1 MSAKPQEDAKE
12 AQETAQQLDSSGLD
26 RLRARLQEFP
36 HTPAR
41 KKKKACHGSSPSSP
55 PASVPFSSPVQTLQN
70 DGLEDLKKQ
79 LQETQRKLEET
90 KKKGEVERKNW
101 EEKHSKEMEDI
112 REMIMSMQKSSTS
125 SSDSEESDEERG
137 SSDSEEDDERDRD
150 EGSKRY
156 SRDDHEADDESDRDS
171 DRQRGRRAHREHGK
185 SKRARSREFSRS
197 PSRSRSRP
205 RETST
210 GKGKKRKGEETR
222 QSRAEDPRSQR
233 SPSRQRGSQPDG
245 ELHPDHREKE
255 EPICEDIIGEDDHQG
270 FQYSNSQ
277 ILELMKVIVDDYVE
291 VGIKKIEAHQ
301 MFPSLPPDALKDI
314 ILKAMGRDA
323 EGFLSKRSISHDS
336 KKWVG

>member
-1 MSAKPQEDAKE
+1 MSAKPQEDALKE

-41 KKKKACHGSSPSSP
+41 KKKKAGHGSSPSSP
-55 PASVPFSSPVQTLQN
+55 PASVPFSSPAQTLQN

-156 SRDDHEADDESDRDS
+156 SRDDHEADDERTRIVSEGVGHIESTENQREQDLGSYLDLHHAPARDP
-171 DRQRGRRAHREHGK
+171 E
-185 SKRARSREFSRS
+185 KRPLEKARSEKVKRPDSRGQKTRDPREAPLDRED
-197 PSRSRSRP
+197 PSRMENCIQIIERRRNPSAKTLLERTITRDF
-205 RETST
+205 ST
-210 GKGKKRKGEETR
+210 
-222 QSRAEDPRSQR
+222 QIPRSW
-233 SPSRQRGSQPDG
+233 S
-245 ELHPDHREKE
+245 
-255 EPICEDIIGEDDHQG
+255 
-270 FQYSNSQ
+270 
-277 ILELMKVIVDDYVE
+277 
-291 VGIKKIEAHQ
+291 
-301 MFPSLPPDALKDI
+301 
-314 ILKAMGRDA
+314 
-323 EGFLSKRSISHDS
+323 
-336 KKWVG
+336 